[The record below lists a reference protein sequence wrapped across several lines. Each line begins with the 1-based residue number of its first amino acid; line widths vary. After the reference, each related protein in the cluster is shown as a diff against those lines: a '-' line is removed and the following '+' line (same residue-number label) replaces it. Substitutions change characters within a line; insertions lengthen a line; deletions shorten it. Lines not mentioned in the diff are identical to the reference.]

1 MAWDIGLWSGENRTD
16 KEGGLID
23 PSLGFSLREKMDAL
37 PIDWRNSYLG
47 FDARGKPCGWP
58 GSAAELAGVP
68 TISVSAELVI
78 ETPLEALRESPSH
91 RAGLL
96 SEARMGELFQ
106 LIQERGEWS
115 LVAGEDG
122 YVAWMRSW
130 SSRQVSQREKEELL
144 SRRIGLFEPVLGT
157 FDARDGMCPALL
169 RGTPLLRV
177 EDTRLDSS
185 PISVGLVDG
194 TRGGLPLQAVRSSPP
209 KAEVSALVGEASR
222 YLGAPYRW
230 GGRSPLG
237 LDCSGYTQL
246 VARSCGFFL
255 PRDALQQASCGSAVT
270 SDPATWQPG
279 DLLFFHEPVDHVAF
293 WAGTGTLL
301 HARSR
306 VCRQK
311 SAELAELMDSLV
323 AVRRLGA
330 ADRLSHESLCVWIG

>member
-1 MAWDIGLWSGENRTD
+1 M
-16 KEGGLID
+16 ID

-37 PIDWRNSYLG
+37 PIDWRNAYLG

-68 TISVSAELVI
+68 TITVSAELVV

-130 SSRQVSQREKEELL
+130 SSRKLSQREKEELL

-157 FDARDGMCPALL
+157 FDARDGMCQALL
-169 RGTPLLRV
+169 RGTPLLQV

-194 TRGGLPLQAVRSSPP
+194 TRGRLPLQAVRSSPP
-209 KAEVSALVGEASR
+209 RRRCPRWWGRPVGTWARRTGGEAGVLWDWIAADIPSSSLARAGSFSPVMPCSR
-222 YLGAPYRW
+222 QVVGA
-230 GGRSPLG
+230 RSPRTLRAG
-237 LDCSGYTQL
+237 NRATSSSSTSRWTMSRFGPEAAHSFT
-246 VARSCGFFL
+246 RGF
-255 PRDALQQASCGSAVT
+255 GSA
-270 SDPATWQPG
+270 SRR
-279 DLLFFHEPVDHVAF
+279 
-293 WAGTGTLL
+293 
-301 HARSR
+301 ARNSPSSWTPSSR
-306 VCRQK
+306 
-311 SAELAELMDSLV
+311 
-323 AVRRLGA
+323 
-330 ADRLSHESLCVWIG
+330 